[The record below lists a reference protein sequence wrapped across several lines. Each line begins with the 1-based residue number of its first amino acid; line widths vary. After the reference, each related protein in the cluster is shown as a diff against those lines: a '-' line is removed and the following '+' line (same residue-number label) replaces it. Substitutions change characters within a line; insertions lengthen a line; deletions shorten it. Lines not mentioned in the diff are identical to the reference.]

1 MAGYNVQT
9 PPLFTVRDPQ
19 QLVDF
24 NLNRLNAS
32 FTFPEK
38 TTEYA
43 STGSGVSPYSA
54 EDLIGS
60 YIIRRGQGNYDDY
73 LDSAANIVDALRRKL
88 LSIANYDRELLVGTS
103 FSCILYNDS
112 SDYVYINGLTG
123 THVCDKNAVADG
135 CAVKMTF
142 TITDLETLGDNHSDA
157 VNVFICGAYYD
168 GR

>member
-19 QLVDF
+19 QLVQF

-38 TTEYA
+38 TTVYA
-43 STGSGVSPYSA
+43 ITGTTGAYSA

-60 YIIRRGQGNYDDY
+60 YIIRRGEGDYDDY
-73 LDSAANIVDALRRKL
+73 LDSAANIIDALRRKL

-103 FSCILYNDS
+103 FSCTYFNDS
-112 SDYVYINGLTG
+112 SDYIYIYGLAG
-123 THVCDKNAVADG
+123 TDVCDKNAVADG

-142 TITDLETLGDNHSDA
+142 TITDLETLGENHSDA